1 MVGTATLTDN
11 LKGMIAGGQLGY
23 NWQSGNFVW
32 GLETDLQW
40 SDQKNTTNFTIGTTN
55 LALTDQIDWFGTAR
69 LRAGVIVANNWLLY
83 GTGGLAYFG
92 GKQTLTATG
101 GTVGSISRSFTKP
114 GWTIGAGLEMPLV
127 NNWTAKIE
135 YLYWQSKWTE
145 TATIGTTTLTKKFT
159 ASDNIVRVG
168 VNYHF

>member
-1 MVGTATLTDN
+1 
-11 LKGMIAGGQLGY
+11 MIAGGQLGY

-101 GTVGSISRSFTKP
+101 GTTGTASVSRTKA
-114 GWTIGAGLEMPLV
+114 GWTLGGGLEVPIA
-127 NNWTAKIE
+127 NNWTAKLK
-135 YLYWQSKWTE
+135 YLYWRSTWTE
-145 TATIGTTTLTKKFT
+145 NTAIGGANYNEKFT
-159 ASDNIVRVG
+159 VSDSIVRVG
-168 VNYHF
+168 ANYHF